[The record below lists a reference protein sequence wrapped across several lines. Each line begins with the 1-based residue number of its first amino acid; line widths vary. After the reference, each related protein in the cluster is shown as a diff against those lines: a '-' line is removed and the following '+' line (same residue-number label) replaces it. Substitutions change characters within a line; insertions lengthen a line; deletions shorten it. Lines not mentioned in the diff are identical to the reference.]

1 MKYMRY
7 MNEKRKGVFPH
18 NTPHSG
24 ETGRI
29 TAIGPLIQEEGK
41 QEAHRSHSSIA
52 ILKSTDHMSPTPTAL
67 GTKNAQ

>member
-1 MKYMRY
+1 MKK
-7 MNEKRKGVFPH
+7 EKVSSPT
-18 NTPHSG
+18 TPHILG
-24 ETGRI
+24 KRRI

-41 QEAHRSHSSIA
+41 QEEAHRSHSSIA